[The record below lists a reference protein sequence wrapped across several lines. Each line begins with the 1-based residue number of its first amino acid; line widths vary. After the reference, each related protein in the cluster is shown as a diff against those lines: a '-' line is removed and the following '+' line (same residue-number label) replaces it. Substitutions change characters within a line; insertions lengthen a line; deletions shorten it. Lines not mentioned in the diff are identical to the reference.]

1 VKKGRILVLDDDD
14 AVRRIITDILV
25 EEGHTVLG
33 LSSILQAREAMQDV
47 HYDAVVTDMKLQD
60 GNGIDFLRL
69 IKRAY
74 PKTEV
79 ILMTGYAS
87 LESALEAIHLGAF
100 DYLPKPLR
108 PEQLL
113 ETLRRLACF
122 ASESPSETYDLKE
135 VPVESAPVD
144 VAVWGDSP
152 EMQKVGQI
160 VKQVAPTQATVLIQ
174 GESGTGKEVVAKA
187 IYQGSSRADKA
198 FVKINCAAIPET
210 LMETEFFGH
219 EKGAFTGAVQRR
231 EGRFELADGGTLL
244 LDEITEIPPTLQVK
258 LLRVLQE
265 QEFERV
271 GGTKT
276 MRVDVRIIATTN
288 RDLTEEVRR
297 GRFREDL
304 YYRLNVV
311 PISLPPLRNRGP
323 DLDRLADHFV
333 SKLARKYG
341 KELGGLSAGAREK
354 LRDYSWPGNVRE
366 LQNMI
371 ERIVIVTKPGTILEP
386 TDIVLPEAIPA
397 SDGMLAHGPLPTIEE
412 MEKRLIAHT
421 LKQTGNNKSRAALK
435 LGISVR
441 TLRNKLQA
449 YQEAGLDIASGEALL
464 ASGPYRSGEV
474 PVG

>member
-1 VKKGRILVLDDDD
+1 
-14 AVRRIITDILV
+14 
-25 EEGHTVLG
+25 
-33 LSSILQAREAMQDV
+33 
-47 HYDAVVTDMKLQD
+47 
-60 GNGIDFLRL
+60 
-69 IKRAY
+69 
-74 PKTEV
+74 
-79 ILMTGYAS
+79 
-87 LESALEAIHLGAF
+87 
-100 DYLPKPLR
+100 
-108 PEQLL
+108 
-113 ETLRRLACF
+113 
-122 ASESPSETYDLKE
+122 
-135 VPVESAPVD
+135 
-144 VAVWGDSP
+144 
-152 EMQKVGQI
+152 
-160 VKQVAPTQATVLIQ
+160 
-174 GESGTGKEVVAKA
+174 
-187 IYQGSSRADKA
+187 
-198 FVKINCAAIPET
+198 
-210 LMETEFFGH
+210 
-219 EKGAFTGAVQRR
+219 
-231 EGRFELADGGTLL
+231 LL

-311 PISLPPLRNRGP
+311 PISLPPLRNRGS

-449 YQEAGLDIASGEALL
+449 YQEAGLDIASGETLL